1 MLQSWRLRA
10 ATLVATAALLG
21 LAGISPLA
29 TAQVNGFSK
38 NQLLTLPLTAGNLP
52 VSFIVRGLEPSN
64 RTDNQGTIY
73 VSSIRGVPGGV
84 DAHRWSPVIDPPP
97 NADGTLPFHY
107 LGQPDNCGI
116 FANGCDNI
124 GIALGGGDVDIAVN
138 SALLPAVPNLALV
151 SLTLAPG
158 ITSTHSTNRGKT
170 FTQPNPVAALIPG
183 DDRQWIDAAGQGTV
197 YLSYHDV
204 ATFNIEVQRSTDGGF
219 TYAPGAGEAI
229 DATTFPAAGNTTPTA
244 TANILG
250 NIAID
255 KTSCTSSSG
264 NVYQIFVAPDSAIE
278 NANGKPMRSVYV
290 GVSTDAKKMAPTF
303 TFTDHK
309 VFTGPTGSSNNNI
322 FPSIAV
328 DDFGYVYAVWSDNSN
343 IFFSSSR
350 DQGTAWSPAMVVNQ
364 GATVGKANVFPWV
377 HADANGHVAV
387 VWLGADRVGNSN
399 DATVMAP
406 CTSGSTTCMSNWAH
420 WNVFVAESVNGNE
433 DFDKPGV
440 DAPVFVQRIV
450 SDHVIHRGTVSTGGL
465 GGSANRNLADYFQV
479 SFDPQHR
486 AIVASSD
493 DHLVHPLCS
502 SVTPGHCGANDPQTE
517 RLIRANF
524 TRELQPFPG
533 IVTKGVCGAEL

>member
-1 MLQSWRLRA
+1 MTLSWRRFGALFLATA
-10 ATLVATAALLG
+10 ATLALTAQ
-21 LAGISPLA
+21 LA

-38 NQLLTLPLTAGNLP
+38 NQLLKLPLTAGNLQ
-52 VSFIVRGLEPSN
+52 VKFIVRGLEPSN

-84 DAHRWSPVIDPPP
+84 DAHRWSPILDPPP

-107 LGQPDNCGI
+107 LGQPDGCGI
-116 FANGCDNI
+116 LANGCDNL
-124 GIALGGGDVDIAVN
+124 GLAPGGGDVDIAVN

-170 FTQPNPVAALIPG
+170 FSQANPVTALIPG
-183 DDRQWIDAAGQGTV
+183 DDRQWIDATGASTV

-204 ATFNIEVQRSTDGGF
+204 VTFNIHVQRSTDGGL
-219 TYAPGAGEAI
+219 TYVSGAGEAI
-229 DATTFPAAGNTTPTA
+229 DATTLPAAGNTTPMS
-244 TANILG
+244 TANLLG
-250 NIAID
+250 EIAID
-255 KTSCTSSSG
+255 KSKCTSSSG
-264 NVYQIFVAPDSAIE
+264 NVYQIFTAPDSAAE
-278 NANGKPMRSVYV
+278 NDTGQPMRSVYV
-290 GVSTDAKKMAPTF
+290 GVSKDAKQMTAAF

-309 VFTGPTGSSNNNI
+309 IFTGPVGSANNNI

-328 DDFGYVYAVWSDNSN
+328 DDFGYVYAVWSDNKN

-350 DQGTAWSPAMVVNQ
+350 DEGTTWTPAIVVNQ
-364 GATVGKANVFPWV
+364 GATVGRANVFPWV
-377 HADANGHVAV
+377 KADANGHVAV
-387 VWLGADRVGNSN
+387 VWLGANRVGNSN
-399 DATVMAP
+399 NAAVMEP
-406 CTSGSTTCMSNWAH
+406 CASGSTTCMTNWAK
-420 WNVFVAESVNGNE
+420 WQVFVAESVNANE
-433 DFDKPGV
+433 DFDGAGV
-440 DAPVFVQRIV
+440 DPPIFVQRIA

-479 SFDPQHR
+479 SFDLQHR

-517 RLIRANF
+517 RLIRVNF
-524 TRELQPFPG
+524 MRELQPFAG

>member
-1 MLQSWRLRA
+1 MTRSWRRIG
-10 ATLVATAALLG
+10 ATLLATSATLALT
-21 LAGISPLA
+21 AQLA

-38 NQLLTLPLTAGNLP
+38 NQLLKLPLTAGSLP

-84 DAHRWSPVIDPPP
+84 DAHRWSPVLDPPP

-107 LGQPDNCGI
+107 LGQPDGCGI

-124 GIALGGGDVDIAVN
+124 GIAEGGGDVDIAVN

-158 ITSTHSTNRGKT
+158 VTGTHSTDRGKT
-170 FTQPNPVAALIPG
+170 FTQPNPVVALIPG
-183 DDRQWIDAAGQGTV
+183 DDRQWIDATGTGTV

-204 ATFNIEVQRSTDGGF
+204 ATFNINVQRSNDGGL
-219 TYAPGAGEAI
+219 TYVSGAGEAI
-229 DATTFPAAGNTTPTA
+229 DAATFPAAGNVGPNA
-244 TANILG
+244 TANLLG
-250 NIAID
+250 EIAID
-255 KTSCTSSSG
+255 KSKCTGSSG
-264 NVYQIFVAPDSAIE
+264 NVYQIFTAPDSAAE
-278 NANGKPMRSVYV
+278 NAAGQPMRSVNV
-290 GVSTDAKKMAPTF
+290 GVSRDAKTMAPTF

-309 VFTGPTGSSNNNI
+309 IFTGPMGSSNNNI

-350 DQGTAWSPAMVVNQ
+350 DQGTTWTPAMVVNQ
-364 GATVGKANVFPWV
+364 GATLRKANVFPWV
-377 HADANGHVAV
+377 RADANGHVAV
-387 VWLGADRVGNSN
+387 VWLGSNVAGNSN
-399 DATVMAP
+399 DAAAMEP
-406 CTSGSTTCMSNWAH
+406 CSAGSMTCMTNWAK

-433 DFDKPGV
+433 DFDAPGV
-440 DAPVFVQRIV
+440 DLPVFIQRIA

-517 RLIRANF
+517 RLIRSNF
-524 TRELQPFPG
+524 MRELQPFAG